1 MGNDAPVAAD
11 ALIRGSSFGA
21 ADRAEP
27 DELDIPAFLR
37 RGN

>member
-1 MGNDAPVAAD
+1 VFGGAVAV
-11 ALIRGSSFGA
+11 S
-21 ADRAEP
+21 AEP